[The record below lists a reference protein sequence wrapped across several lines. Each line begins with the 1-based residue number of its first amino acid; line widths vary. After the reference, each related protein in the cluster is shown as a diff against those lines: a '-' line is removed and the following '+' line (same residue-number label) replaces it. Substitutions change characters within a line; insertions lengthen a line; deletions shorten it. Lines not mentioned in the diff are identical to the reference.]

1 MESNYMTDTRID
13 MQANTM
19 ITSNA
24 IIRRIVLRC
33 CRAKLYKGQQ
43 CRCKEIKII
52 QRFIKHYIY
61 KLHDLPNVNVVG
73 MNNEISYNSIHSFTA
88 RNRSDNDENNKKR
101 EQLICAVINKNIP
114 REYYKYSP
122 RWYNLKKAIKSYIRK
137 LCRYKNIARC
147 DNVVCIHKAG
157 RNHKYDLEIKINNI
171 EVFNVEFKFNAVC
184 VNDAPQFI
192 SPMKPSQYMNASYEE
207 YYYDNYLI
215 QLSNNYNLSI
225 PTREVYL
232 NKIHNN
238 KPRCMALYQE
248 KYYRGCNSS
257 SRYSGDMN
265 DIEFYKTAKEKSDES
280 IANFI
285 SMSELNI
292 DSLSDHLLNTQR
304 DKCYML
310 YRDGHINLENINQDN
325 YIITHYRKDRNRFIA
340 TTRTGREL
348 KILLRWK
355 NGNGIAFPA
364 FQIK

>member
-1 MESNYMTDTRID
+1 
-13 MQANTM
+13 
-19 ITSNA
+19 
-24 IIRRIVLRC
+24 
-33 CRAKLYKGQQ
+33 
-43 CRCKEIKII
+43 
-52 QRFIKHYIY
+52 
-61 KLHDLPNVNVVG
+61 VG

>member
-1 MESNYMTDTRID
+1 MKRNHMTDTRID
-13 MQANTM
+13 MQANTL

-24 IIRRIVLRC
+24 IIHIVLRC
-33 CRAKLYKGQQ
+33 CRAKLYKGEQ

-61 KLHDLPNVNVVG
+61 KLHDLPIVNVVS
-73 MNNEISYNSIHSFTA
+73 MNNEISYNSIHLFTA
-88 RNRSDNDENNKKR
+88 RNRSDNDENNTKR

-157 RNHKYDLEIKINNI
+157 RNNKYDLEIKINNI
-171 EVFNVEFKFNAVC
+171 EVFKVEFKFGAMR
-184 VNDAPQFI
+184 VNDTPQFI

-215 QLSNNYNLSI
+215 QLSNNYNLPI
-225 PTREVYL
+225 PTKEVYL

-238 KPRCMALYQE
+238 KPDCMALHQE
-248 KYYRGCNSS
+248 KYYRGCKGSS
-257 SRYSGDMN
+257 KYSGEMN
-265 DIEFYKTAKEKSDES
+265 DIEFYNTAKERSDES

-292 DSLSDHLLNTQR
+292 DTLSDYLLNTQK

-310 YRDGHINLENINQDN
+310 YKDGSIYLENINQDN
-325 YIITHYRKDRNRFIA
+325 YIITHYTKDRNRFIA
-340 TTRTGREL
+340 TTKTGNKL